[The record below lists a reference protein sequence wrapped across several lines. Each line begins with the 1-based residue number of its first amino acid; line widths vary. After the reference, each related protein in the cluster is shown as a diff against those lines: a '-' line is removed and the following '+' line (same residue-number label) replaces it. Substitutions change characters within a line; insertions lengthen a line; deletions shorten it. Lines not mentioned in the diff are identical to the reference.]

1 MTLNPTLMALLACPS
16 DDHAPL
22 REERHDGTE
31 TLVCTFCATRY
42 PVLDGIPV
50 LLLDDA
56 TPGPNGVGVAAE
68 PAPPLVPADSVVAA
82 EPVGDEIAAVA
93 HEPAS
98 APVPP
103 QGPLTVDA
111 FADRVP
117 VDPRPS
123 PKHAL
128 PDTEA
133 AAEPSSPAETQP
145 DVEVE
150 PEAAVEAESEAA
162 AATPPPGP
170 RTRTG
175 VLRDRVQQRLAELE
189 ATRGPRGSRR
199 GGNG

>member
-56 TPGPNGVGVAAE
+56 TPGPNGVGVAA
-68 PAPPLVPADSVVAA
+68 A
-82 EPVGDEIAAVA
+82 A

-111 FADRVP
+111 LADQVP
-117 VDPRPS
+117 FDPRPS

-133 AAEPSSPAETQP
+133 AAEPSNPAEASKTEP
-145 DVEVE
+145 KVEVE
-150 PEAAVEAESEAA
+150 PEAAVGVEPEAA
-162 AATPPPGP
+162 
-170 RTRTG
+170 
-175 VLRDRVQQRLAELE
+175 RV
-189 ATRGPRGSRR
+189 PRGSRR
-199 GGNG
+199 GGTG